1 MPPNHGRDDTPRSA
15 THFGIAVRAGSKYG
29 LKIDRETYAV
39 INKRSSTH
47 FPRER
52 APKLWDALNDIYED
66 EDHRFHTDEWCEA
79 QQARAL
85 ENYDLNMAY
94 FSTLDRDEFNRAVED
109 AVAAQREMVEVTDLN
124 KWEGKQ
130 GLYVMVLDEFKQAYI
145 GVTSSDGGIKARIRQ
160 HWSSSKAFDRLLW
173 GRVDESII
181 SIDSFRAL
189 DTTRIYAAKVRN
201 PLSLEN
207 KVIDSLPSK
216 FVLNR
221 VIGGDGRLVGLGLAL
236 GADVM
241 KRRNFEGVAG
251 E

>member
-1 MPPNHGRDDTPRSA
+1 M
-15 THFGIAVRAGSKYG
+15 
-29 LKIDRETYAV
+29 
-39 INKRSSTH
+39 
-47 FPRER
+47 
-52 APKLWDALNDIYED
+52 
-66 EDHRFHTDEWCEA
+66 
-79 QQARAL
+79 
-85 ENYDLNMAY
+85 
-94 FSTLDRDEFNRAVED
+94 
-109 AVAAQREMVEVTDLN
+109 TDLN